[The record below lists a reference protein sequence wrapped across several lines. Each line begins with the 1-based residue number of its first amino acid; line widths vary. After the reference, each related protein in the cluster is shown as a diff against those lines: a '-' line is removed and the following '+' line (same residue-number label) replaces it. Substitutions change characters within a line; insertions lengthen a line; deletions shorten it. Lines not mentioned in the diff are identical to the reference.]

1 MLNAGHPLRDGRYRI
16 TRVLGEGSQGT
27 TFEAVDAKLG
37 RLVAIK
43 RFQVRG
49 AASWKDVEL
58 AEREAVVLGAL
69 KHPLIPA
76 YVEHF
81 EEEAALYLVTEL
93 VAGQNL
99 RQRAAGGTMSLD
111 EVLRLLSDLSQVI
124 EYLHGLHPPVIHRDI
139 KPGNIIRREDGRF
152 MLVDFGSVRAKLEL
166 SQGSTVV
173 GTFGF
178 MAPEQFQG
186 RALPQSDVY
195 SLGATVLSLM
205 TGLEPEKL
213 PHRGLAIDVR
223 ASLGPNVDRR
233 IVELLER
240 MLNPDPDQRLP
251 RVSSALQVFR
261 RLRAGAANRPAAPA
275 SQPPPPS
282 RRARRGNARPPFD
295 VVPPWSKR
303 YQARPLGRSAELAPP
318 REIALPLLSVARAAV
333 YFGAVFFAPLVLSLL
348 SIIFG
353 KPLRRA
359 AYQTREAGERAL
371 RAMDLKAQS
380 FLTQPIHE
388 PVAEPVPVPPAAAPS
403 PVANAQR
410 RVEANAAAPQEDL
423 IEEPEQTAEQRSAT
437 RL

>member
-1 MLNAGHPLRDGRYRI
+1 MLTAGHPLRDGRYRI
-16 TRVLGEGSQGT
+16 TRVLGEGSQAT

-69 KHPLIPA
+69 KHPLIPG

-81 EEEAALYLVTEL
+81 EEEAVLYLVTEL
-93 VAGQNL
+93 VPGQNL
-99 RQRAAGGTMSLD
+99 RQRASGGTMSLD

-124 EYLHGLHPPVIHRDI
+124 EYLHALHPPVIHRDI

-205 TGLEPEKL
+205 TGTEPEKL
-213 PHRGLAIDVR
+213 PHRGLAIDVG
-223 ASLGPNVDRR
+223 ASLGPSADPR
-233 IVELLER
+233 IVGLLEQ
-240 MLNPDPDQRLP
+240 MLDPDPDRRL
-251 RVSSALQVFR
+251 RNVSSSLQVFR
-261 RLRAGAANRPAAPA
+261 RLRGGRAA
-275 SQPPPPS
+275 QPKQAEPRSSRPS
-282 RRARRGNARPPFD
+282 RRKPPGGSFTAF
-295 VVPPWSKR
+295 PPWSKR
-303 YQARPLGRSAELAPP
+303 YQARSLGRSAELAPP
-318 REIALPLLSVARAAV
+318 REIALPLLSIARAAV
-333 YFGAVFFAPLVLSLL
+333 YFGAVFFAPLLLSLL
-348 SIIFG
+348 SIVFG

-359 AYQTREAGERAL
+359 AFQTREAGEKAL

-380 FLTQPIHE
+380 FLSQPLHE
-388 PVAEPVPVPPAAAPS
+388 PVAEPVPVTPAAAPS
-403 PVANAQR
+403 PVADAQR
-410 RVEANAAAPQEDL
+410 RVVADAPAAREDL
-423 IEEPEQTAEQRSAT
+423 NEEPEQTAEQRSAT